1 MAINFLEKLKEKVF
15 KMSPEELAEARR
27 ILNDTGV
34 TSRENPKGWL
44 SIEEYL
50 PKWLAK
56 DFEQGYTIVK
66 VKNSDGNTAELSVV
80 LSMNQP
86 AIREISRLFS
96 NYQISEIMKKPPVT
110 IGTEGKKPRTRKPK
124 AK

>member
-1 MAINFLEKLKEKVF
+1 MNIQTLVRQD
-15 KMSPEELAEARR
+15 SPET
-27 ILNDTGV
+27 ITV
-34 TSRENPKGWL
+34 VHSYRETFFDRLRNL
-44 SIEEYL
+44 
-50 PKWLAK
+50 
-56 DFEQGYTIVK
+56 F
-66 VKNSDGNTAELSVV
+66 SDGNTAELSVV